1 MRTTLI
7 ACMVILVLSGCAT
20 MNYEG
25 PDGEKISYMRLGTT
39 TDKIEATSTEG
50 RTIKVQGQGISP
62 ELRQALQ
69 MVIGALTLGEI
80 K

>member
-50 RTIKVQGQGISP
+50 RTI
-62 ELRQALQ
+62 
-69 MVIGALTLGEI
+69 
-80 K
+80 